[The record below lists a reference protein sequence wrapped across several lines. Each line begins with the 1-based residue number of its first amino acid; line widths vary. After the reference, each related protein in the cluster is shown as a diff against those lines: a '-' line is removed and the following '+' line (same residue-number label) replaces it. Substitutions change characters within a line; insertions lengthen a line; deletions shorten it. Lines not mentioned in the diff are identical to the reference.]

1 MTQNGPNF
9 SNLVNIQIVNS
20 RENTLTA
27 TTKEHVP
34 KPPSD
39 MQRSKLRIAHL
50 NVRAI
55 KNRNHLIQVRELM
68 KDRSYDILALSES
81 WLNSTVTNAEVEIEG
96 FKLTRLHRLGKTG
109 GGVCVYSKSS
119 IKVKCLKKITGISE
133 FGFHQLWML
142 IQLRKLRS
150 ILLCVTYRPDYCP
163 TSTFH
168 DIFMENY
175 LHALTLGKEIIVVGD
190 LNFDLLKPDSPETIA
205 TTFLYKCE
213 SNSNDKRTHKS
224 NRNVILPY

>member
-1 MTQNGPNF
+1 MISINFINSFVHDCGYGGPHDETMTIPVTIIPRYPAQNMTQNGPNF

-81 WLNSTVTNAEVEIEG
+81 
-96 FKLTRLHRLGKTG
+96 
-109 GGVCVYSKSS
+109 
-119 IKVKCLKKITGISE
+119 
-133 FGFHQLWML
+133 
-142 IQLRKLRS
+142 
-150 ILLCVTYRPDYCP
+150 
-163 TSTFH
+163 
-168 DIFMENY
+168 
-175 LHALTLGKEIIVVGD
+175 
-190 LNFDLLKPDSPETIA
+190 
-205 TTFLYKCE
+205 
-213 SNSNDKRTHKS
+213 
-224 NRNVILPY
+224 

>member
-1 MTQNGPNF
+1 
-9 SNLVNIQIVNS
+9 
-20 RENTLTA
+20 
-27 TTKEHVP
+27 
-34 KPPSD
+34 
-39 MQRSKLRIAHL
+39 
-50 NVRAI
+50 
-55 KNRNHLIQVRELM
+55 M
-68 KDRSYDILALSES
+68 KDRNYDILALSES

-96 FKLTRLHRLGKTG
+96 FKLTRLHRLAKTG